1 MGPHTGKNQTGGSMS
16 LHDITNILQRLDIMA
31 NLLSKQDFSEF
42 SKTEIKE
49 DIERDLAQL
58 KLLFERL
65 SSDQ

>member
-1 MGPHTGKNQTGGSMS
+1 MS